1 MSLVRFDH
9 VNKSFGGEPLL
20 TDVNLRVEE
29 GERIALIGRNGTG
42 KSTLFRLITGE
53 SDCDGGAIER
63 MRRARIVYLSQ
74 IPETDPDTAVMDV
87 ALGGFEDLIKE
98 EATLR
103 KMEEQLHTEEPAL
116 LEAYGE
122 RQQAFSLAGGYEF
135 RTRAR
140 QILCGLGFLPED
152 FDKPFAALSGGW
164 RARLMLSLALLREAD
179 LLLLDEPENHLDMQ
193 AREWLE
199 THLASRPEAMILISH
214 DRHMVNALAHRIM
227 EIESGTLTLF
237 TGNYDSWL
245 KEKNLRREQQQ
256 KAFERQEAH
265 IQKEQAWID
274 RFRAKNTKA
283 RQAQHKLKRLEKL
296 ERVEAPPPDL
306 ATAVFQL
313 EKAGRS
319 GDMVLDARDLTM
331 AYGNNRLYT
340 DFSFSLYRGDR
351 LGIIGPNGSGKT
363 TLLRQLGG
371 KHAGLGGEVWT
382 GHNVSTAF
390 YDQHQES
397 LAPEM
402 DILTIMQHSQPG
414 WSQQQCRSYLG
425 RFLFTAD
432 EVFKP
437 AAVLSGGERSRLAL
451 AKLIAS
457 GANLLLLDEPT
468 NHLDI
473 ASREALENGLA
484 EYTGTLVVVSHDR
497 TLIDRLTSRLL
508 VVKDG
513 DVRTFHG
520 NFSRWREKEQELE
533 SAAEKKTDPEEEE
546 RRQRN
551 LQEREEKK
559 AQEREQRREQR
570 ALQKLE
576 EDIAQLETQIE
587 EFHSHFAALDPAD
600 YEAAQK
606 LQTEYDAMKEKLDAL
621 YEEWESLAMQ

>member
-1 MSLVRFDH
+1 MSLVRFDN
-9 VNKSFGGEPLL
+9 VNKSFGGDPLL
-20 TDVNLRVEE
+20 MDVNLRVEE

-74 IPETDPDTAVMDV
+74 IPETAPDNTVLDV
-87 ALGGFEDLIKE
+87 ALGGFEDLIHE
-98 EATLR
+98 EAALR
-103 KMEEQLHTEEPAL
+103 EMERRLHSEEAAL
-116 LEAYGE
+116 LEEYGE

-152 FDKPFAALSGGW
+152 FDKPFSALSGGW

-199 THLASRPEAMILISH
+199 DHLANRPEAMILISH
-214 DRHMVNALAHRIM
+214 DRRMVNALAHRIM
-227 EIESGTLTLF
+227 EIEGGALTTF

-296 ERVEAPPPDL
+296 ERVEAPPADL
-306 ATAVFQL
+306 ATALFQL
-313 EKAGRS
+313 EKAERS
-319 GDMVLDARDLTM
+319 GDMVLDARALTM
-331 AYGNNRLYT
+331 AYGNNHLYT
-340 DFSFSLYRGDR
+340 DLSFSLYRGDR

-363 TLLRQLGG
+363 TLLRHLGG
-371 KHAGLGGEVWT
+371 KHAGLSGEVWT
-382 GHNVSTAF
+382 GHNVSAAF

-397 LAPEM
+397 LAP
-402 DILTIMQHSQPG
+402 DLDVLTLMQQAKPE

-425 RFLFTAD
+425 RFLFSAD

-437 AAVLSGGERSRLAL
+437 AAILSGGERSRLAL

-457 GANLLLLDEPT
+457 GSNLLLLDEPT

-508 VVKDG
+508 IVKEG
-513 DVRTFHG
+513 RVRSFYG
-520 NFSRWREKEQELE
+520 NFSQWREKERELE
-533 SAAEKKTDPEEEE
+533 SATQKKVDPEEDE
-546 RRQRN
+546 RRRKN
-551 LQEREEKK
+551 LLEREQKK
-559 AQEREQRREQR
+559 ALEREQRREQR
-570 ALQKLE
+570 ALQKIE
-576 EDIAQLETQIE
+576 DDIAQLENQIE
-587 EFHSHFAALDPAD
+587 EFHGHFAALDPAD

-606 LQTEYDAMKEKLDAL
+606 LQSEYNAMKKKLEEL
-621 YEEWESLAMQ
+621 YEEWEALAAQ